1 MIRRRRKRRA
11 NHERWLVSYAD
22 FITLLFAFFVVM
34 YATAQVDK
42 RKMSQLS
49 AAIQSA
55 FQQMGAFPE
64 QKKAT
69 VDIRDT
75 LPPEIALEI
84 EKARQASLAR
94 PSPPDAKLLTL
105 QGELERSMAA
115 EISRHELALNQTSD
129 GLVISLRETGFFESG
144 SAAVRANS
152 KSAFARIAKLL
163 TEQDYR
169 LRIEGHTDNVP
180 IHNSQFHSNWEL
192 STTRATELVRL
203 LVTNYGFTPEHL
215 SAAGY
220 AQYHPAATNDSQDGR
235 AQNRRVDIV
244 VLRAPLNAALPAKP
258 SAQQR

>member
-1 MIRRRRKRRA
+1 VIRRRRKRHA

-42 RKMSQLS
+42 HKMGQLS

-55 FQQMGAFPE
+55 FQEMGAFSQE
-64 QKKAT
+64 KQGT
-69 VDIRDT
+69 VDIKET

-84 EKARQASLAR
+84 EKAKEASLAR
-94 PSPPDAKLLTL
+94 PSPADAKLLTL
-105 QGELERSMAA
+105 QGELEHSMAA
-115 EISRHELALNQTSD
+115 EISRHELALNNTAD
-129 GLVISLRETGFFESG
+129 GLVISLRETGFFTSG

-152 KSAFARIAKLL
+152 KSAFARIARLL
-163 TEQDYR
+163 TQQDYR
-169 LRIEGHTDNVP
+169 IRIEGHTDNVP
-180 IHNSQFHSNWEL
+180 IHNNQFGSNWEL

-220 AQYHPAATNDSQDGR
+220 AQYHPSAPNSSTDGR

-244 VLRAPLNAALPAKP
+244 VLRAPVGTPPPAKP
-258 SAQQR
+258 TAQRQ